1 MNEADGRAL
10 ALNLDY
16 AYFRQNDLEWFG
28 YARTLEDAQ
37 QACQGAAAGGLRW
50 ASEPRGWI
58 AHDPETGALYVI
70 DHLPF

>member
-16 AYFRQNDLEWFG
+16 AYFRQDDLEWSG

-50 ASEPRGWI
+50 ASKPRGWI
-58 AHDPETGALYVI
+58 AHDLETGALYVI
-70 DHLPF
+70 DHLPS